1 MEENNDK
8 EYCLE
13 VWGDLACFTRPEFK
27 VERMSYEVI
36 TPSAA
41 RNIFQAIF
49 WKPAFNWIVTKIE
62 VLNPIKWTNIMRNE
76 VHGRISSRTEHIYIE
91 DNRTQRNSYML
102 KDVRYRI
109 YARLHFIPVEERK
122 FKDMKRMPGD
132 DETPQKYNSIFER
145 RASTG
150 QCFSQ
155 PYLGIREYAAFFRLV
170 DKSKLTLKPIERSAD
185 IGIMFYDWDWEH
197 KTADGKPGRIF
208 YHAKMNNGV
217 INVPDINFGK
227 EIIRCQY

>member
-76 VHGRISSRTEHIYIE
+76 VHGRFTSRTKHIYIE

-109 YARLHFIPVEERK
+109 YAKLHFIPVEERK

-132 DETPQKYNSIFER
+132 DEAPQKYNSIFER

-150 QCFSQ
+150 QCFTQ
-155 PYLGIREYAAFFRLV
+155 PYFGIREYVAFF
-170 DKSKLTLKPIERSAD
+170 KLIETHKITVKPIDRSAD
-185 IGIMFYDWDWEH
+185 LGIMFYDWDWEH
-197 KTADGKPGRIF
+197 KIDGNPGRIF
-208 YHAKMNNGV
+208 YHARMNNGV
-217 INVPDINFGK
+217 INLPDINFGK
-227 EIIRCQY
+227 EIIRCQH